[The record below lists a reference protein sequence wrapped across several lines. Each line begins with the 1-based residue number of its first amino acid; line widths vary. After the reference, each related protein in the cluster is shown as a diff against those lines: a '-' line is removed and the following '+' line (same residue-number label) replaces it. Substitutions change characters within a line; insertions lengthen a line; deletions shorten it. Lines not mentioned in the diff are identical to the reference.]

1 MGSPLLPSFGQFYR
15 KETSMALRK
24 NALALSFI
32 FGWIT
37 CASVALGAAQIDS
50 VTIGFSSFSGFYGPL
65 WLAVEDG
72 LGRKYGIDLRAVYA
86 GRVRPQQLL
95 ASGETPF
102 VIASGSGAVTS
113 HVLGVKDQVIVA
125 LLSTK
130 LGGGIFSKSEIKR
143 PEELKGKVI
152 ATGRPGALNDILVRY
167 VLTRKWGLSPD
178 RDVKL
183 MPIGEPPLMMQALE
197 RGVVDATSLSVPASF
212 VAKSKGFFELVN
224 YDNLGLAYPMH
235 AVTTLRTTIGKN
247 PQLVERVLKALV
259 EAVAVFKNNKE
270 KSFAVWRK
278 YMRGASEEFLEE
290 TYQHT
295 SVGLEAVPIPSMQVI
310 TNALDMISAHYPQ
323 AKQTD
328 PSLIID
334 PSFVRRI
341 DQSGFISALYKR

>member
-1 MGSPLLPSFGQFYR
+1 MNNARRNSMPFR
-15 KETSMALRK
+15 KKS
-24 NALALSFI
+24 LALSLLL
-32 FGWIT
+32 GWVT
-37 CASVALGAAQIDS
+37 CASVTFAAPQLDS

-65 WLAVEDG
+65 WLAVEEG
-72 LGRKYGIDLRAVYA
+72 VGKKYGVDLRAVYA

-95 ASGETPF
+95 ASGETPL

-125 LLSTK
+125 LLSNK

-143 PEELKGKVI
+143 PQDLEGKLI

-167 VLTRKWGLSPD
+167 VMTRKWGLSPD

-183 MPIGEPPLMMQALE
+183 MPIGEPPLMLQALE

-212 VAKSKGFFELVN
+212 LAKSKGFFELVD
-224 YDNLGLAYPMH
+224 YDALGLTYPQH
-235 AVTTLRTTIGKN
+235 AVTTLRATIAKN
-247 PQLVERVLKALV
+247 PQMIERVLKTLI
-259 EAVAVFKNNKE
+259 ESVAIFKSNKQ
-270 KSFAVWRK
+270 KSFSIWRK

-295 SVGLEAVPIPSMQVI
+295 IAAMESVPTPSVQVI
-310 TNALDMISAHYPQ
+310 ASALDMISAHYPQ

-328 PSLIID
+328 PSLIVD
-334 PSFVRRI
+334 PSFVRRL
-341 DQSGFISALYKR
+341 DQSGFISNLYKK

>member
-1 MGSPLLPSFGQFYR
+1 MDDAPRKSTAFRKHGLVLSLLLAWMG
-15 KETSMALRK
+15 
-24 NALALSFI
+24 
-32 FGWIT
+32 
-37 CASVALGAAQIDS
+37 CASAASAATQLDS

-72 LGRKYGIDLRAVYA
+72 VGKKYGVDLRAVYA

-125 LLSTK
+125 LLSNK

-143 PEELKGKVI
+143 PEDLKGKVI

-167 VLTRKWGLSPD
+167 VMTRKWGLSPD

-183 MPIGEPPLMMQALE
+183 MPIGEPPLMLQALE

-212 VAKSKGFFELVN
+212 LAKSKGFFELVD
-224 YDNLGLAYPMH
+224 YDALGLTYPQH
-235 AVTTLRTTIGKN
+235 AVTTLRATIAKN
-247 PQLVERVLKALV
+247 PQMIERVLKTLI
-259 EAVAVFKNNKE
+259 ESVAIFKSNKQ
-270 KSFAVWRK
+270 KSFSVWRK

-295 SVGLEAVPIPSMQVI
+295 IAAMESVPTPSVQVI
-310 TNALDMISAHYPQ
+310 ASALDMISAHYPQ

-328 PSLIID
+328 PSLIVD
-334 PSFVRRI
+334 PSFVRRL
-341 DQSGFISALYKR
+341 DQSGFISNLYKK

>member
-1 MGSPLLPSFGQFYR
+1 LNRRQAH
-15 KETSMALRK
+15 ETGIALRK
-24 NALALSFI
+24 NTLALSFI
-32 FGWIT
+32 LSWIGW
-37 CASVALGAAQIDS
+37 ASVALGAAQLDS
-50 VTIGFSSFSGFYGPL
+50 VTIGFSSFSGYYGPL
-65 WLAVEDG
+65 WLAVDEG
-72 LGRKYGIDLRAVYA
+72 LGKKYGLDLRAVYA

-95 ASGETPF
+95 ASGETPL
-102 VIASGSGAVTS
+102 VIASGSGAMTS

-125 LLSTK
+125 LLSNK
-130 LGGGIFSKSEIKR
+130 LGGGIFSKSEIKK
-143 PEELKGKVI
+143 PEDLKGKLI

-183 MPIGEPPLMMQALE
+183 MPIGEPPLMLQALE

-212 VAKSKGFFELVN
+212 LAKSKGFFELVN
-224 YDNLGLAYPMH
+224 YDALGLTYPQH
-235 AVTTLRTTIGKN
+235 AVTTLRPTIAKN
-247 PQLVERVLKALV
+247 PQLVERVLKTLI
-259 EAVAVFKNNKE
+259 ESVAIFKSNKE

-295 SVGLEAVPIPSMQVI
+295 SVGLEAVPTPSMQVI

>member
-1 MGSPLLPSFGQFYR
+1 MNHAQ
-15 KETSMALRK
+15 K
-24 NALALSFI
+24 NGIAFTTNRLALSLLLAWM
-32 FGWIT
+32 G
-37 CASVALGAAQIDS
+37 CAPAAFAATQLDS

-72 LGRKYGIDLRAVYA
+72 VGKKYGVDLRAVYA

-125 LLSTK
+125 LLSNK
-130 LGGGIFSKSEIKR
+130 LGGGIFSKNEIKR
-143 PEELKGKVI
+143 PEDLKGKLI

-167 VLTRKWGLSPD
+167 VMTRKWGLAPD

-183 MPIGEPPLMMQALE
+183 MPIGEPPLMLQALE

-212 VAKSKGFFELVN
+212 VAKSKGYFELVD
-224 YDNLGLAYPMH
+224 YDALGLSYPQH
-235 AVTTLRTTIGKN
+235 AVTTLRPTITKN
-247 PQLVERVLKALV
+247 PEMVERVLKALI
-259 EAVAVFKNNKE
+259 ESVAIFKSNKQ

-295 SVGLEAVPIPSMQVI
+295 VAAMESVPTPSVQVI
-310 TNALDMISAHYPQ
+310 ASALDMISAHYPQ

-328 PSLIID
+328 PSLIVD

-341 DQSGFISALYKR
+341 EQSGFISALYKK

>member
-1 MGSPLLPSFGQFYR
+1 MNNDRRNSIAFRTNGF
-15 KETSMALRK
+15 
-24 NALALSFI
+24 ALSLLLAWM
-32 FGWIT
+32 G
-37 CASVALGAAQIDS
+37 CASAASVATQLDS

-72 LGRKYGIDLRAVYA
+72 VGKKYGVDLRAVYA

-125 LLSTK
+125 LLSSK

-143 PEELKGKVI
+143 PEDLKGKVI

-167 VLTRKWGLSPD
+167 VMTRKWGLSPD

-183 MPIGEPPLMMQALE
+183 MPIGEPPLMLQALE
-197 RGVVDATSLSVPASF
+197 RGVVDASSLSVPASF
-212 VAKSKGFFELVN
+212 LAKSKGFFELVN
-224 YDNLGLAYPMH
+224 YDALGISYPQH
-235 AVTTLRTTIGKN
+235 AVTTLRPTIAKS
-247 PQLVERVLKALV
+247 PEMVERVLKALTESV
-259 EAVAVFKNNKE
+259 EIFKSNKQ

-278 YMRGASEEFLEE
+278 YMRGASEEFLED

-295 SVGLEAVPIPSMQVI
+295 VAAMEAVPTPSVQVI
-310 TNALDMISAHYPQ
+310 ASALDMISAHNPQ

-328 PSLIID
+328 PNLIVD

-341 DQSGFISALYKR
+341 EQSGFISALYKK